1 VYNIVLFDNIPL
13 FSSSL
18 NASSFFSD
26 MLLRSANLPLW
37 RGELTGGPLLVGAT
51 LPEATYFTKNGLSG
65 RVSPECGMV
74 EGGWFSLS
82 FFQAFFL
89 TPLVSE
95 ASPLSILES
104 FSDESVGVDYFNSVS

>member
-1 VYNIVLFDNIPL
+1 
-13 FSSSL
+13 
-18 NASSFFSD
+18 
-26 MLLRSANLPLW
+26 
-37 RGELTGGPLLVGAT
+37 
-51 LPEATYFTKNGLSG
+51 
-65 RVSPECGMV
+65 MV